1 MIIYKLHTMKSK
13 LLFPALLLA
22 SLCLSFTISN
32 SIGSCFLSFKSA
44 TDLTAAKPDRLPDDA
59 EKFRT
64 VKTSTG
70 EVQISQADGYR
81 ILYYNKKNA
90 PFVNLKVELSDP
102 ASYEQDQ
109 KHLLEHLN
117 YLNSNSQGMESKE
130 LITLDYNGY
139 KIYGLSRGSIDKGST
154 LGTFV
159 MFPGN
164 NTIVYFYFNNMT
176 PEFRTFT
183 NLEEYKAQRNLF
195 MGEYTK
201 HVAGCK

>member
-1 MIIYKLHTMKSK
+1 MKSK
-13 LLFPALLLA
+13 LLPLFLFLGA
-22 SLCLSFTISN
+22 SLLLSFTLKN
-32 SIGSCFLSFKSA
+32 DIGSCYLSFKPA
-44 TDLTAAKPDRLPDDA
+44 TDLIAAKPDRLPDDA

-64 VKTSTG
+64 VKTGAG

-90 PFVNLKVELSDP
+90 PFVNLKVELSEP

-109 KHLLEHLN
+109 KHVLEHLN

-130 LITLDYNGY
+130 LITLDNHGY

-159 MFPGN
+159 MFPGKDI
-164 NTIVYFYFNNMT
+164 IVYFYFNNMT

-195 MGEYTK
+195 MSEYTR
-201 HVAGCK
+201 HLAGCK

>member
-1 MIIYKLHTMKSK
+1 MKSK
-13 LLFPALLLA
+13 ILSFCLLLPAMLLFGFAINNGIA
-22 SLCLSFTISN
+22 SCY
-32 SIGSCFLSFKSA
+32 LSFKSA
-44 TDLTAAKPDRLPDDA
+44 TDLSAARPDRLPGDT

-64 VKTSTG
+64 VKTSDG

-81 ILYYNKKNA
+81 ILYHNKKNA

-109 KHLLEHLN
+109 KHLLAHLN
-117 YLNSNSQGMESKE
+117 YLNANSQGMESKE
-130 LITLDYNGY
+130 LMTLDYNGY

-183 NLEEYKAQRNLF
+183 NLDEYKAQRNLF

-201 HVAGCK
+201 HLAGCKEK